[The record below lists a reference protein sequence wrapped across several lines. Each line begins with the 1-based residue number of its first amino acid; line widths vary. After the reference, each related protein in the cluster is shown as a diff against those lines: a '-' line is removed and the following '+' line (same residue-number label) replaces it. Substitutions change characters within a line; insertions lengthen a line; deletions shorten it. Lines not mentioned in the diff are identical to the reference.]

1 MIKMNLSP
9 LEKGKIGEKYAEKY
23 LKKNGYKILERNM
36 RNEYSEIDIIA
47 ESKEYIIFVE
57 VKSRTSENYLS
68 PSASVDFKKQKKI
81 MTAASHYI
89 KVNNIVKQPRFDI
102 AEVFLSLRSCKPYRI
117 NYIEN
122 AFVQGGD
129 YAVF

>member
-9 LEKGKIGEKYAEKY
+9 LDKGKIGEKYAEKY

-57 VKSRTSENYLS
+57 VKSRSS
-68 PSASVDFKKQKKI
+68 
-81 MTAASHYI
+81 
-89 KVNNIVKQPRFDI
+89 
-102 AEVFLSLRSCKPYRI
+102 
-117 NYIEN
+117 
-122 AFVQGGD
+122 
-129 YAVF
+129 